1 VTRLRDQLRRQPAA
15 AWILYGGT
23 FVNRFGSFVMPMLAI
38 FLTRRGYSASK
49 AGFAIGC
56 YGVGLLVASAVGG
69 HLADRIGRRNTIVL
83 SMFSSAAAMLALS
96 QARSY
101 SAIVI
106 LAAVA
111 GATTEMYRPASHALI
126 GDIVPPEDR
135 VIGFALY
142 RFAINL
148 GFAFGPATAGFLA
161 NRSFFLIF
169 AADAAT
175 SVAYGI
181 IAIFALPQGLR
192 TYSKHERR
200 GEAVRTALAD
210 RRVVAFLAA
219 AMLASTVDY
228 QMGSTFALHVTREG
242 FSAATYGALISIN
255 GVLIILFELLIV
267 SRVQRMDPRPVIA
280 LGYLLNGI
288 GFGVTGLAH
297 TVPLLAATV
306 VVWTTGEMLYSPMA
320 AAHMSGLAPEQY
332 RGRYMGILTT
342 TWSLGMI
349 AGPTLGT
356 MLFERHEA
364 ILWSACAVLGVVSA
378 ILVMQRQHP
387 SSALR
392 APSPLAEGR
401 RTLETHP
408 SSGRG

>member
-1 VTRLRDQLRRQPAA
+1 MTRLRDQLRRQPAA

-38 FLTRRGYSASK
+38 FLTRRGYSPAQ

-56 YGVGLLVASAVGG
+56 YGFGLLIASAAGG

-101 SAIVI
+101 SSIVI
-106 LAAVA
+106 LAVFA

-142 RFAINL
+142 RFAVNL

-192 TYSKHERR
+192 TYSKEERA
-200 GEAVRTALAD
+200 GAAVRTALRD
-210 RRVVAFLAA
+210 SRVVAFLAA
-219 AMLASTVDY
+219 AMLAAAVDY
-228 QMGSTFALHVTREG
+228 QMTSTFALHVTRAG

-255 GVLIILFELLIV
+255 GVLIIFFELIIV
-267 SRVQRMDPRPVIA
+267 ARIQGRDPRPVIA
-280 LGYLLNGI
+280 IGYLLNGI
-288 GFGVTGLAH
+288 GFGLTGLSHGIPA
-297 TVPLLAATV
+297 LAMV
-306 VVWTTGEMLYSPMA
+306 VVIFTLAEMLYSPMGG
-320 AAHMSGLAPEQY
+320 AHMTHLAPERY
-332 RGRYMGILTT
+332 RGRYMGLLTT
-342 TWSLGMI
+342 AWSVGMI

-356 MLFERHEA
+356 ILFERHEA
-364 ILWSACAVLGVVSA
+364 ILWSGCAVLGLVSA
-378 ILVMQRQHP
+378 TLVMSKSRHVD
-387 SSALR
+387 A
-392 APSPLAEGR
+392 
-401 RTLETHP
+401 
-408 SSGRG
+408 

>member
-1 VTRLRDQLRRQPAA
+1 MTRLRDQLRRQPAA

-38 FLTRRGYSASK
+38 FLTRRGYSAPQ

-56 YGVGLLVASAVGG
+56 YGFGLLIASAVGG

-83 SMFSSAAAMLALS
+83 SMFTSAAAMLALS

-101 SAIVI
+101 SSIVI
-106 LAAVA
+106 LAVFA
-111 GATTEMYRPASHALI
+111 GATTELYRPASHALL
-126 GDIVPPEDR
+126 GDIVPFEDR
-135 VIGFALY
+135 AIGFALY

-192 TYSKHERR
+192 TYSKEERA
-200 GEAVRTALAD
+200 GEAVRTAFAD
-210 RRVVAFLAA
+210 SRVVAFLAA
-219 AMLASTVDY
+219 AMLAATVDY
-228 QMGSTFALHVTREG
+228 QMGSTVALHVTRAG
-242 FSAATYGALISIN
+242 FSAATYGALISLN
-255 GVLIILFELLIV
+255 GVLIILFELIIIA
-267 SRVQRMDPRPVIA
+267 RVQRMDPRPVIA
-280 LGYLLNGI
+280 IGYLLNGI
-288 GFGVTGLAH
+288 GFGLTGLAH
-297 TVPLLAATV
+297 TVPALAATV
-306 VVWTTGEMLYSPMA
+306 VVWTTAEMLYSPMA
-320 AAHMSGLAPEQY
+320 ATHMMQLAPERY
-332 RGRYMGILTT
+332 RGRYMGLLVTA
-342 TWSLGMI
+342 WSLGMVI
-349 AGPTLGT
+349 GPTTGM

-378 ILVMQRQHP
+378 TLVMSRKDTTP
-387 SSALR
+387 LR
-392 APSPLAEGR
+392 G
-401 RTLETHP
+401 
-408 SSGRG
+408 

>member
-23 FVNRFGSFVMPMLAI
+23 FVNRFGCFVMPMLAI
-38 FLTRRGYSASK
+38 FLTRRGYSPSQ

-56 YGVGLLVASAVGG
+56 YGLGLVIASAAGG

-83 SMFSSAAAMLALS
+83 SMFTSAVAMLALS

-101 SAIVI
+101 SSIVI
-106 LAAVA
+106 LAVFA

-126 GDIVPPEDR
+126 GDIVPPDDR

-142 RFAINL
+142 RFAVNL

-175 SVAYGI
+175 SIAYAI
-181 IAIFALPQGLR
+181 IAMFALPQGLR
-192 TYSKHERR
+192 TYSKEERA
-200 GEAVRTALAD
+200 GEAVRTAFRD
-210 RRVVAFLAA
+210 KRVVAFLAA
-219 AMLASTVDY
+219 AMLASTVDF

-242 FSAATYGALISIN
+242 FSAATYGALLSIN
-255 GVLIILFELLIV
+255 GVLIILFELLITA
-267 SRVQRMDPRPVIA
+267 RVQRMDPRPVIA

-288 GFGVTGLAH
+288 GFGLTGLAH
-297 TVPLLAATV
+297 TVPVLAATV
-306 VVWTTGEMLYSPMA
+306 VVWTTAEMLYSPMGG
-320 AAHMSGLAPEQY
+320 AHMTQLAPERY
-332 RGRYMGILTT
+332 RGRYMGLLVT

-349 AGPTLGT
+349 FGPTLGT

-364 ILWSACAVLGVVSA
+364 VLWSACAVLGVISA
-378 ILVMQRQHP
+378 LLVMPKRRQ
-387 SSALR
+387 SAM
-392 APSPLAEGR
+392 
-401 RTLETHP
+401 
-408 SSGRG
+408 

>member
-1 VTRLRDQLRRQPAA
+1 MTRLRDQLRRQPKA

-38 FLTRRGYSASK
+38 FLTRRGYSAPQ

-56 YGVGLLVASAVGG
+56 YGFGLVVASAVGG

-101 SAIVI
+101 SSIVI
-106 LAAVA
+106 LAVFA

-126 GDIVPPEDR
+126 GDVVPPEDR

-142 RFAINL
+142 RFAVNL

-161 NRSFFLIF
+161 NRSFFLLF

-192 TYSKHERR
+192 TYSKEERT
-200 GEAVRTALAD
+200 GEAVRTALGD
-210 RRVVAFLAA
+210 SRVVVFLTA
-219 AMLASTVDY
+219 AMLASAVDF

-242 FSAATYGALISIN
+242 FSAATYGALLAIN
-255 GVLIILFELLIV
+255 GVMIILFELIIT
-267 SRVQRMDPRPVIA
+267 SRIQRLDPRPVIA

-288 GFGVTGLAH
+288 GFGLTGLAH
-297 TVPLLAATV
+297 TVPALAATV
-306 VVWTTGEMLYSPMA
+306 VVWTTAEMLYSPMGG
-320 AAHMSGLAPEQY
+320 AHMTQLAPERY
-332 RGRYMGILTT
+332 RGRYMGLLTT
-342 TWSLGMI
+342 GWSLGMI
-349 AGPTLGT
+349 FGPTLGT
-356 MLFERHEA
+356 ILFERHEA
-364 ILWSACAVLGVVSA
+364 ILWSSCAVLGVLSA
-378 ILVMQRQHP
+378 ALVMSKISSPQRHREL
-387 SSALR
+387 S
-392 APSPLAEGR
+392 
-401 RTLETHP
+401 
-408 SSGRG
+408 